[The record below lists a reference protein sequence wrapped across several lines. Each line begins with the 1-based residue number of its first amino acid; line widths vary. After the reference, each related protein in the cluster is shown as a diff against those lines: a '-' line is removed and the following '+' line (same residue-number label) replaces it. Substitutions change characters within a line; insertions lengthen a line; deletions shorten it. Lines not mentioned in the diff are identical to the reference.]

1 MGIDF
6 LVNYGAR
13 RVRDYDAQP
22 LLLTDGQT
30 LDEDAD
36 DAPDQVGLSC
46 EVAAEEWQPLN
57 VLHAPLPEAWV
68 YRPLRFVDGKD
79 VGRTVAWLQS
89 RQGYPVPVR
98 LSQIGAVVMRDVDG
112 ELRREF
118 GVVERV
124 VSLMTDLFPWEE
136 VESFAVALRERGFR
150 LLPVTKPGKEQD
162 FNFFDFERMRKTTQ
176 NRSNDEMVRLECQV
190 LAEDPTT
197 STIVDGRLEPRTRAF
212 DPTTPVAGVIK
223 SHSKNYLHP
232 KGWQTF
238 YQLTP
243 GQRTPA
249 FRLTTRNLDV
259 ISWYLRLDGADGEL
273 PNWGVVRVE
282 VAKPFLDQF
291 GTVWPSYLDQLSR
304 LLYLYRCRDQ
314 SYGRAAVSL
323 LPIQEAER
331 SLGACLTEA
340 DALVSIFYR
349 MTNL

>member
-13 RVRDYDAQP
+13 RVRDYDTQP
-22 LLLTDGQT
+22 LLLTEGQV
-30 LDEDAD
+30 LDEDAE
-36 DAPDQVGLSC
+36 DAPDQKGLSY
-46 EVAAEEWQPLN
+46 EMPAEEWRPLN
-57 VLHAPLPEAWV
+57 VLRVPLPGVWV

-79 VGRTVAWLQS
+79 VGQTVAWLQS

-136 VESFAVALRERGFR
+136 IESFAVALQERGFR
-150 LLPVTKPGKEQD
+150 LLPVQKPEGGYSY
-162 FNFFDFERMRKTTQ
+162 DFERMRKTTQ
-176 NRSNDEMVRLECQV
+176 NRSNDEMVRLECQA
-190 LAEDPTT
+190 LAAEATTPTV
-197 STIVDGRLEPRTRAF
+197 VDGRLEPRTRAF
-212 DPTTPVAGVIK
+212 DPATTPVAGVIK
-223 SHSKNYLHP
+223 SHSKNYLHA

-249 FRLTTRNLDV
+249 FRLPTRNLDV
-259 ISWYLRLDGADGEL
+259 VSWYLRLDGAEGDL

-282 VAKPFLDQF
+282 VAESFLLEQF
-291 GTVWPSYLDQLSR
+291 DTEWPNYINQLSR

-314 SYGRAAVSL
+314 NYGRAAVSL

-340 DALVSIFYR
+340 DALISMFYR